1 MPTKKCILA
10 FWVSRWVSSAGC
22 GNLPGFSHSWSNNH
36 SSTST
41 LRQVGWFNLTC
52 HPCFHGT
59 LITELDVFKSV
70 FYRGKLGENGGLP
83 ALKCKMFSKPP
94 FLMMK
99 KITRKFPSQTSLS
112 LGVLETS
119 SFGDSND
126 SEPRSW
132 NKQDQTQ
139 LVDLILPELSVSH
152 KFRV

>member
-1 MPTKKCILA
+1 M
-10 FWVSRWVSSAGC
+10 
-22 GNLPGFSHSWSNNH
+22 
-36 SSTST
+36 
-41 LRQVGWFNLTC
+41 GWFNLTC

-70 FYRGKLGENGGLP
+70 FYLGKLGKNGCLP
-83 ALKCKMFSKPP
+83 VLKCKDVFGST

-99 KITRKFPSQTSLS
+99 KITRKFPSQTCCEYPQTSGCIAIPVNCKGFCYISLS